1 MELSASKKRLALAI
15 YLDLVVFSAAW
26 GVMIHFVAPGRQ
38 HTLLQYRMFAVLEA
52 MLLAV
57 VKWSPGEYFLSVFY
71 SRRPYDP
78 IEPEGTAPRGA
89 LVDPRVWSR
98 ETVLTVLLGVFLV
111 VEGGKSFVRW
121 TMWSPPQPFFGT
133 RLSPGPGAALAMAEG
148 LVYVT
153 LGALVLRLRPLA
165 PAAVVG
171 LSVFQLAN
179 TIVSW
184 RLWDEFAREMV
195 LRRRNKAL
203 KRMRLGLRMEPRRL
217 ERISLGVLA
226 AVLFSCAHVARRPAA
241 GSPNEELIAKAVWWA
256 TRVPEP
262 AAEYRVGVPS
272 LVAAEPV
279 LRKAAHYADLEVA
292 GQRVKR

>member
-1 MELSASKKRLALAI
+1 MTPPASKKRLALAI

-26 GVMIHFVAPGRQ
+26 GVVIHFVAPGRQ
-38 HTLLQYRMFAVLEA
+38 HTLLQYGIFAALEA

-71 SRRPYDP
+71 GRRPYEP

-133 RLSPGPGAALAMAEG
+133 QLSPQAGAVLAMAEG
-148 LVYVT
+148 FLYVT
-153 LGALVLRLRPLA
+153 VGALVLRLHPLA
-165 PAAVVG
+165 PAAVIG
-171 LSVFQLAN
+171 LNASQLAN

-184 RLWDEFAREMV
+184 RLWDEFASEMV
-195 LRRRNKAL
+195 LRRREYQGLPVREGEVELAQRL
-203 KRMRLGLRMEPRRL
+203 TPEGAIIIFLLEIAIVVAHRKRFRL
-217 ERISLGVLA
+217 EEDV
-226 AVLFSCAHVARRPAA
+226 
-241 GSPNEELIAKAVWWA
+241 
-256 TRVPEP
+256 
-262 AAEYRVGVPS
+262 
-272 LVAAEPV
+272 
-279 LRKAAHYADLEVA
+279 
-292 GQRVKR
+292 